1 MTSDLNRSDGKMFRI
16 KKVSNDFKIY
26 RKTLMKIL
34 YLKGDKWSLS
44 QNERVR
50 NDVFGYRRYQALAKH
65 IKPFSKKH

>member
-1 MTSDLNRSDGKMFRI
+1 MTSDLNRSHGKMFRI

-50 NDVFGYRRYQALAKH
+50 NDVLGYRRY
-65 IKPFSKKH
+65 

>member
-1 MTSDLNRSDGKMFRI
+1 MTSDLNRSHGKMFRI

-50 NDVFGYRRYQALAKH
+50 NDVFGHRRY
-65 IKPFSKKH
+65 